1 MPETPGGRW
10 PRRSVPALALSGF
23 FLFILAEVA
32 LLVWVSTQI
41 GWWTL
46 VALMVSTVVGAYLLQ
61 REWRKAW
68 KELGESLKTGSLP
81 PGRTADAV
89 LVLLGG
95 FMLIM
100 PGFITDVLGL
110 LLLLP
115 FTRPGVRSFLGW
127 WVTRAVPRDGAMPRN
142 MVIQGEVVEGEV
154 VEGEVVEPGS
164 GPEGGTVPGI
174 SPHNVDDEGH
184 QGP

>member
-1 MPETPGGRW
+1 MPDTPGSRW

-46 VALMVSTVVGAYLLQ
+46 VALMISTVLGAYLLQ

-68 KELGESLKTGSLP
+68 RELGESVKSGSLP

-89 LVLLGG
+89 LVLMGG

-115 FTRPGVRSFLGW
+115 FTRPGVRSVLGW
-127 WVTRAVPRDGAMPRN
+127 WVSRAVPRDATSPRN
-142 MVIQGEVVEGEV
+142 IVIRGDVVEGEV

-164 GPEGGTVPGI
+164 PDSDRVIPEI
-174 SPHNVDDEGH
+174 SPRDEDSAGS
-184 QGP
+184 

>member
-1 MPETPGGRW
+1 MRERAGVRW
-10 PRRSVPALALSGF
+10 PRGSGPALVLVSF
-23 FLFILAEVA
+23 FAFILAEVS

-46 VALMVSTVVGAYLLQ
+46 GLLMVSTVLGAYLLQ

-68 KELGESLKTGSLP
+68 TQLSDSVKTGSLP

-100 PGFITDVLGL
+100 PGFITDVVGL

-115 FTRPGVRSFLGW
+115 FTRPGVRSVLGW
-127 WVTRAVPRDGAMPRN
+127 WAGRIISSAPSTP
-142 MVIQGEVVEGEV
+142 
-154 VEGEVVEPGS
+154 
-164 GPEGGTVPGI
+164 GGTVIKGEVIDQDGNTSGSDPAEGRIVFPAI
-174 SPHNVDDEGH
+174 SPDAQEPEGS
-184 QGP
+184 

>member
-1 MPETPGGRW
+1 MRERAGGRW
-10 PRRSVPALALSGF
+10 PRGSGPALYLAGF
-23 FLFILAEVA
+23 FAFILAEVS

-46 VALMVSTVVGAYLLQ
+46 GLLMVSTVLGAYLLQ

-68 KELGESLKTGSLP
+68 QQLSESVKTGSLP

-100 PGFITDVLGL
+100 PGFITDIIGL

-115 FTRPGVRSFLGW
+115 FTGPGVRSVLGGW
-127 WVTRAVPRDGAMPRN
+127 AGRVVPGAPTT
-142 MVIQGEVVEGEV
+142 
-154 VEGEVVEPGS
+154 P
-164 GPEGGTVPGI
+164 GGTVIRGEVIEPEDGPGGAGTQGDGIVFPAI
-174 SPHNVDDEGH
+174 SPEAQEPEDS
-184 QGP
+184 

>member
-1 MPETPGGRW
+1 MPEPQI
-10 PRRSVPALALSGF
+10 RRVSLGSLPFLALAGF

-32 LLVWVSTQI
+32 LLVFVSTQI

-46 VALMVSTVVGAYLLQ
+46 VALMISTVLGAYLLQ

-68 KELGESLKTGSLP
+68 KHLSESLTTGSLP
-81 PGRTADAV
+81 TGRTADAA

-100 PGFITDVLGL
+100 PGFITDIIGL

-115 FTRPGVRSFLGW
+115 FTRPGVRSVLGW
-127 WVTRAVPRDGAMPRN
+127 WVGRVVAGQTKSPSSTGDST
-142 MVIQGEVVEGEV
+142 VIEGEV
-154 VEGEVVEPGS
+154 VTEDPK
-164 GPEGGTVPGI
+164 GPMTGTVILP
-174 SPHNVDDEGH
+174 PVTEGD
-184 QGP
+184 GPKGN